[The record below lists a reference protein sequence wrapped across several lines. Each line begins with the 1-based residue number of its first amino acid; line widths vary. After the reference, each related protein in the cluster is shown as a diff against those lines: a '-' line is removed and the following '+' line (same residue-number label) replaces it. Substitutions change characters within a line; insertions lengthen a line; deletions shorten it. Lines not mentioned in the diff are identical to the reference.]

1 MGIKIQPVNENSVII
16 YFSNQVSTAIA
27 DKVAAVYRLLKADTR
42 GCIVDII
49 PSYTSIL
56 LSCDLRKIGL
66 RDFINYLQHFLKN
79 VDFQSS
85 TTNKV
90 KRLILPVYYGEDV
103 AWDSQAIS
111 EHSQLPFSEVIALH
125 TTEIYRVFAM
135 GFAPGFAFLG
145 NTNPL
150 ISMPRKANPRKAV
163 PKGSVA
169 IADQQT
175 AIYPDQSPGGWQ
187 IIGRTP
193 LELFDLSEPNLSKF
207 EMGAEVQFEAIDR
220 ATFLSMGGIINA
232 E

>member
-1 MGIKIQPVNENSVII
+1 MKIQPVNENSLII
-16 YFSNQVSTAIA
+16 YFSDKVSSEIADQVSAI
-27 DKVAAVYRLLKADTR
+27 YRLLKADR
-42 GCIVDII
+42 SGFIIDIV

-56 LSCDLRKIGL
+56 LSCDLHKTGL
-66 RDFINYLQHFLKN
+66 RAFIDYLQRFLKCID
-79 VDFQSS
+79 VQQ
-85 TTNKV
+85 TGTEKV

-103 AWDSQAIS
+103 AWDHQAIS
-111 EHSQLPFSEVIALH
+111 DHTNLPFPEIIKLH
-125 TTEIYRVFAM
+125 TAETYRVFAM

-193 LELFDLSEPNLSKF
+193 LELFDLTEANLSRF
-207 EMGAEVQFEAIDR
+207 EMGAQVQFKAIDR
-220 ATFLSMGGIINA
+220 DTFLNMGGTIDA
-232 E
+232 Q